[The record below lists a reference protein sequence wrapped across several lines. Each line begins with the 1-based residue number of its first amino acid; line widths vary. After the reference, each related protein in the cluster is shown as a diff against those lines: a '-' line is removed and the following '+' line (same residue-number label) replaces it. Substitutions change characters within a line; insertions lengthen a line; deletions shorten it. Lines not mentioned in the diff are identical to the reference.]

1 MDHAAGFHDG
11 EAHPLP
17 EGQEDDALDGEELE
31 GGVIGPQ
38 ELLGGRV
45 EEEEG
50 VQGHRDAGV
59 ETVMQLYQTLDYSA
73 LCTLHSADA
82 IEHCT

>member
-1 MDHAAGFHDG
+1 MDHSAGFHDG
-11 EAHPLP
+11 EPHPLP

-31 GGVIGPQ
+31 GGVVRPE

-50 VQGHRDAGV
+50 VQGHRYAEGEDTIVKYTKG
-59 ETVMQLYQTLDYSA
+59 YPINYS
-73 LCTLHSADA
+73 
-82 IEHCT
+82 